1 MIILQSKDY
10 ALPYRF
16 FIQLSFKGTHYHGW
30 QIQPNAITVQQ
41 TITDGLSKILNEEIQ
56 ISGAGRTDTG
66 VHAKCFYAHFDSS
79 IDLSQKTQKLAYQ
92 LNGILPDDISVQQI
106 FKVKADIH
114 ARFSALSRTYKYFIS
129 KYKDPF
135 TQDSEY
141 TFFGPLE
148 ISQMEEASKILFEYK
163 DFTSFSRLHTQ
174 TGNNLCDIF
183 EAYWK
188 EDGDKI
194 VFTIKANRFLRN
206 MVRAI
211 VGTLL
216 LVGSGKIDPME
227 MHEIIKKADRSG
239 AGPSA
244 PAQGLILTNI
254 EYPDDFAVMS

>member
-1 MIILQSKDY
+1 MIILQSKDFT
-10 ALPYRF
+10 LPYRF

-30 QIQPNAITVQQ
+30 QIQPNADSVEQ

-56 ISGAGRTDTG
+56 ITGAGRTDAG

-92 LNGILPDDISVQQI
+92 LNGILPDDISIQRI
-106 FKVKADIH
+106 FKVKADTH
-114 ARFSALSRTYKYFIS
+114 ARFSALSRTYQYFIS
-129 KYKDPF
+129 KVKDPF
-135 TQDSEY
+135 TQDFEY
-141 TFFGPLE
+141 TYYGPLR
-148 ISQMEEASKILFEYK
+148 ISQMDEASKILFEYK

-174 TGNNLCDIF
+174 TGNNFCDIH

-216 LVGSGKIDPME
+216 LVGSGKIDPLE
-227 MHEIIKKADRSG
+227 MHKIIEKVDRSA

-244 PAQGLILTNI
+244 PAQGLILADI
-254 EYPDDFAVMS
+254 EYPDNFSVVS